1 MLQPPHVHLC
11 GNDVIYT
18 RRKAACEPL
27 IAWETWVMDEVV
39 GCRLWAEVNLLLY
52 GSSSAQNSV
61 HCLSVPMYAKIQ
73 VSAHRN
79 PKLHKAV
86 HFEKRSFS
94 TSTFEQCKKIETSKD
109 IE

>member
-1 MLQPPHVHLC
+1 
-11 GNDVIYT
+11 
-18 RRKAACEPL
+18 
-27 IAWETWVMDEVV
+27 MDEVV

>member
-39 GCRLWAEVNLLLY
+39 GCRLC
-52 GSSSAQNSV
+52 SSYAQNSV
-61 HCLSVPMYAKIQ
+61 HCLGVPMYAKIQ